1 MTDVQLLSLATIAIT
16 VLLLLLTL
24 RRHRRM
30 TPPARRALSPF
41 DALRR
46 QVGRAVESGRRLH
59 VTLGRATLSG
69 LAGPTSA
76 AALGV
81 LDYLAHESGQSGVP
95 PVVTVGEA
103 TLLPASQGTVRR
115 GYEAGDRRKEF
126 RLRNVHF
133 VAPDPYPMT
142 YAAGVSAILEREE
155 VGSNVAVGRFGS
167 EIGVIAEAGSRRQTA
182 QIMGSDDPT
191 AIAVALAYSEN
202 VLWGEE
208 LFAAG
213 AYLEESPIQLAS
225 LRTQDLLRWLLVV
238 VILGAALLRIG
249 GIL

>member
-1 MTDVQLLSLATIAIT
+1 MTDAQLLALTTIAVT

-24 RRHRRM
+24 RRQQRRP
-30 TPPARRALSPF
+30 TVARRPLRPF
-41 DALRR
+41 EALRR
-46 QVGRAVESGRRLH
+46 QIGRAVESGRRLH
-59 VTLGRATLSG
+59 VTLGRGTLPG
-69 LAGPTSA
+69 LTGPTSV

-103 TLLPASQGTVRR
+103 TLLPAAQGTVRR
-115 GYEAGDRRKEF
+115 GYEAAGRGESF
-126 RLRNVHF
+126 RLRDVLF
-133 VAPDPYPMT
+133 IAQDDYPMT
-142 YAAGVSAILEREE
+142 YAAGVSAVLERDE

-167 EIGVIAEAGSRRQTA
+167 EIGVIAETGSRRQMA

-191 AIAVALAYSEN
+191 AIAVAIAYSEN

-213 AYLEESPIQLAS
+213 AYLQESPLHLAS
-225 LRTQDLLRWLLVV
+225 LRTQDLLRWLLAAA
-238 VILGAALLRIG
+238 ILTMALLRMA

>member
-1 MTDVQLLSLATIAIT
+1 MTDAQLLVLTTIAIT
-16 VLLLLLTL
+16 VVLLLLTL
-24 RRHRRM
+24 RRQQGM
-30 TPPARRALSPF
+30 MAPARRPLPPF
-41 DALRR
+41 EALRR

-76 AALGV
+76 AALNV

-103 TLLPASQGTVRR
+103 TLLPAAQGAVRR
-115 GYEAGDRRKEF
+115 GYEAAGRGEAF
-126 RLRNVHF
+126 RLRDVRF
-133 VAPDPYPMT
+133 IAQDGYPMT
-142 YAAGVSAILEREE
+142 YAAGVSAVLEQDA
-155 VGSNVAVGRFGS
+155 VGSNVVVGRFGS
-167 EIGVIAEAGSRRQTA
+167 EIGVIAEAGSRQQMA

-191 AIAVALAYSEN
+191 AIAVATAYSED

-213 AYLEESPIQLAS
+213 AYLEESPLQLAS
-225 LRTQDLLRWLLVV
+225 LRTQDILRWLLAAA
-238 VILGAALLRIG
+238 ILALALLRIAD
-249 GIL
+249 LL

>member
-1 MTDVQLLSLATIAIT
+1 MTNAQLLSLTTIAVT
-16 VLLLLLTL
+16 VILLLLSL
-24 RRHRRM
+24 RWQQRKPATAHR
-30 TPPARRALSPF
+30 PLAPF
-41 DALRR
+41 AALRR
-46 QVGRAVESGRRLH
+46 QVGRAVESGLRLH
-59 VTLGRATLSG
+59 VTLGRGTLHG
-69 LAGPTSA
+69 LTGPTSA

-103 TLLPASQGTVRR
+103 TLLPAAQGTVRR
-115 GYEAGDRRKEF
+115 GYEAAGRGEAF
-126 RLRNVHF
+126 RLSDVHF
-133 VAPDPYPMT
+133 IAQDGYPMT
-142 YAAGVSAILEREE
+142 YAAGVSAVLERDE

-167 EIGVIAEAGSRRQTA
+167 EIAVIAEAGSRQKMA

-191 AIAVALAYSEN
+191 AIAVATAYSEN

-213 AYLEESPIQLAS
+213 AYLEQSPLQLAS
-225 LRTQDLLRWLLVV
+225 LRTQDILRWLLAAA
-238 VILGAALLRIG
+238 ILATALVRLA

>member
-1 MTDVQLLSLATIAIT
+1 MTDVQLLALATIAIT
-16 VLLLLLTL
+16 VLFLLLTL
-24 RRHRRM
+24 RRHQRM
-30 TPPARRALSPF
+30 AVPARRPLPPF

-59 VTLGRATLSG
+59 VTLGRATLPG

-103 TLLPASQGTVRR
+103 TLLPASQATVRR
-115 GYEAGDRRKEF
+115 GYEAGGRRQEF
-126 RLRNVHF
+126 RLRNVRF
-133 VAPDPYPMT
+133 IAPDAYPMT
-142 YAAGVSAILEREE
+142 YAAGVSAILELEE
-155 VGSNVAVGRFGS
+155 MGSNVAVGRFGS
-167 EIGVIAEAGSRRQTA
+167 EIGVIAEAGSRREMA
-182 QIMGSDDPT
+182 QIIGSDDPT
-191 AIAVALAYSEN
+191 AIAIALAYSEN

-213 AYLEESPIQLAS
+213 AYLEESPIQMAS
-225 LRTQDLLRWLLVV
+225 LRTQDILRWLLVV
-238 VILGAALLRIG
+238 IILVTALLRIG
-249 GIL
+249 GML

>member
-1 MTDVQLLSLATIAIT
+1 MTDAQLLALTTIAIT

-24 RRHRRM
+24 RRQQRIA
-30 TPPARRALSPF
+30 PPARRSLIPF
-41 DALRR
+41 EALRR

-59 VTLGRATLSG
+59 VTLGRAPLFG

-81 LDYLAHESGQSGVP
+81 LDYLARESGQSGVP

-103 TLLPASQGTVRR
+103 TLLPAAQGTVRR
-115 GYEAGDRRKEF
+115 GYEAAGRGEAF
-126 RLRNVHF
+126 RLRDVRF
-133 VAPDPYPMT
+133 VAQDAYPMT
-142 YAAGVSAILEREE
+142 YAAGVSAILEQDE
-155 VGSNVAVGRFGS
+155 VGSNVAVGRFGP
-167 EIGVIAEAGSRRQTA
+167 EIGVIAEAGSRGQMA

-191 AIAVALAYSEN
+191 AIAVAVAYSEN

-213 AYLEESPIQLAS
+213 AYLEESPLQLAS
-225 LRTQDLLRWLLVV
+225 LRTQDILRWLLVA
-238 VILGAALLRIG
+238 VILATALSRIA